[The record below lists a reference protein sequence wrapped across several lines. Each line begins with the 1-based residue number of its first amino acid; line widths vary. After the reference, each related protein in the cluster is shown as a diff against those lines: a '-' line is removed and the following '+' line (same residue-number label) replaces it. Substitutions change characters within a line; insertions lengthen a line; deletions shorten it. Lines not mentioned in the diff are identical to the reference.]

1 MIEDIISQISEAMK
15 DVMTKKAEEFSI
27 ETNFVQR
34 KSKLTGPLFVQTL
47 VFGWQSNPDATLD
60 ELSQTASILGLEITP
75 QGLNDRFS
83 ERSALFLKKLLSEAI
98 EKTIVSEPVDI
109 DLLKRFNGVYIE
121 DSSVIRLPDKLSDY
135 WRGCGGSNPDGL
147 RASVK
152 LQVRL
157 NFSVG
162 RLYGP
167 ILQDGRE
174 SDINSPYQTSLL
186 PKKAL
191 KLIDMGYFKLEVLK
205 NWSDNEVFWLTRLK
219 TNTKIYNKKG
229 KALDLIKLLKDKK
242 SSQIDMNI
250 KLGKKCQLPC
260 RLLALAIPEEVAN
273 KRRRKIRKEGKREG
287 ITPTKMRLQMASW
300 NIFITNI
307 PAELVTFQ
315 EALILVR
322 VRWQIELLFKL
333 WKSHGKIDEW
343 RTENEWRILSE
354 LYAKLLVMIIQHW
367 LILTSLWKYPDKSWT
382 KAAKTIQRFALHLA
396 SSFYSLIRLKK
407 AISDIQICL
416 NAGCRIT
423 KRKKEPATFQ
433 LLLSPLKGESL
444 A

>member
-1 MIEDIISQISEAMK
+1 
-15 DVMTKKAEEFSI
+15 
-27 ETNFVQR
+27 
-34 KSKLTGPLFVQTL
+34 
-47 VFGWQSNPDATLD
+47 
-60 ELSQTASILGLEITP
+60 
-75 QGLNDRFS
+75 
-83 ERSALFLKKLLSEAI
+83 
-98 EKTIVSEPVDI
+98 
-109 DLLKRFNGVYIE
+109 
-121 DSSVIRLPDKLSDY
+121 
-135 WRGCGGSNPDGL
+135 
-147 RASVK
+147 
-152 LQVRL
+152 
-157 NFSVG
+157 
-162 RLYGP
+162 
-167 ILQDGRE
+167 
-174 SDINSPYQTSLL
+174 
-186 PKKAL
+186 
-191 KLIDMGYFKLEVLK
+191 MGYFKLEVLK

-416 NAGCRIT
+416 NAGCPYYEEKERAGNFPAIAFSIERRKLSLIRMGRFGNPPLHKRFREDKHRILT
-423 KRKKEPATFQ
+423 T
-433 LLLSPLKGESL
+433 
-444 A
+444 

>member
-1 MIEDIISQISEAMK
+1 M
-15 DVMTKKAEEFSI
+15 
-27 ETNFVQR
+27 
-34 KSKLTGPLFVQTL
+34 
-47 VFGWQSNPDATLD
+47 
-60 ELSQTASILGLEITP
+60 
-75 QGLNDRFS
+75 
-83 ERSALFLKKLLSEAI
+83 
-98 EKTIVSEPVDI
+98 
-109 DLLKRFNGVYIE
+109 
-121 DSSVIRLPDKLSDY
+121 
-135 WRGCGGSNPDGL
+135 
-147 RASVK
+147 
-152 LQVRL
+152 
-157 NFSVG
+157 
-162 RLYGP
+162 
-167 ILQDGRE
+167 
-174 SDINSPYQTSLL
+174 
-186 PKKAL
+186 
-191 KLIDMGYFKLEVLK
+191 K